1 MQTTAEA
8 LMVLDHQGHLTCM
21 SPAAERML
29 DWTAEQLRGRPVLD
43 VIHRRR
49 PGGRAQAEDDPLATV
64 RGQGAAARAVR
75 DAFFRRDGQML
86 PVLWWATP
94 LPDGGVVI
102 LFREPAVDGL
112 S

>member
-1 MQTTAEA
+1 MHAEA
-8 LMVLDHQGHLTCM
+8 LMVLDGEGHLTCM

-29 DWTAEQLRGRPVLD
+29 DWTAEQLRGRRVLD

-49 PGGRAQAEDDPLATV
+49 PGGPPERGDDCPLALV

-75 DAFFRRDGQML
+75 DAYFRRDGELL
-86 PVLWWATP
+86 PVMWWATP

-102 LFREPAVDGL
+102 LFREPSAGML